1 MLVSEAVKGYLA
13 QSPRINVLSTSSNR
27 GEANVALF
35 GSPVLIDESTVM
47 MMLSENRTYANL
59 RENPRAA
66 LLVIM
71 PGTTGMQT
79 EGCRLYLK
87 VKTIED
93 SGPALDAMKAKIKA
107 KVGNA
112 ADMLKHLVV
121 FEVEET
127 RPLVDMGQGI

>member
-1 MLVSEAVKGYLA
+1 MIVSETVKGYLA

-27 GEANVALF
+27 GEANLALF
-35 GSPVLIDESTVM
+35 GSPVLSDDSTVM
-47 MMLSENRTYANL
+47 ILLSENRTYANL
-59 RENPRAA
+59 VENPRAA

-71 PGTTGMQT
+71 PGTSGMQT

-93 SGPALDAMKAKIKA
+93 SGPALDTMKAAIKA

-112 ADMLKHLVV
+112 ADLLRHLVV
-121 FEVEET
+121 FDVEDT

>member
-1 MLVSEAVKGYLA
+1 MIVSDAVKSFLA
-13 QSPRINVLSTSSNR
+13 QSPRINVLSTSSNS

-35 GSPVLIDESTVM
+35 GSPVLADESTVM
-47 MMLSENRTYANL
+47 MVLSENRSFANL
-59 RENPRAA
+59 LENPRAA

-71 PGTTGMQT
+71 PGTSGMQT

-93 SGPALDAMKAKIKA
+93 SGPALDTMKAAIKA
-107 KVGNA
+107 RIGNA
-112 ADMLKHLVV
+112 AEMLKHLVV
-121 FEVEET
+121 FDVEET